1 MVGEENKTH
10 TRRERICCEKRCA
23 NTTLVMSKPMPG
35 LRRMQYIFYGHDQ
48 WIWPAEEGRMS
59 TRASALCPRIRNPG
73 PIPTGPEPHNSSTAY
88 AKLPSRTSDMGQ
100 RRVSSRAKRPHAAAL
115 TLALK
120 NEMARRSS
128 WFLVSGRLVPTHKQT
143 HPSHEISPPRRQKAP
158 IEGPIH
164 VPFGHIISSVAN
176 SLLVVHSK
184 AAVSSCLRIL

>member
-1 MVGEENKTH
+1 MLYLLLYFVSFPQQPGGYALVAHLALRKVSVGEVGEENKTH

-73 PIPTGPEPHNSSTAY
+73 LIPTGPEPHNSSTAY

-115 TLALK
+115 TL
-120 NEMARRSS
+120 
-128 WFLVSGRLVPTHKQT
+128 G
-143 HPSHEISPPRRQKAP
+143 
-158 IEGPIH
+158 
-164 VPFGHIISSVAN
+164 
-176 SLLVVHSK
+176 SK
-184 AAVSSCLRIL
+184 K

>member
-1 MVGEENKTH
+1 MGEVGEENKTH

-120 NEMARRSS
+120 NEMARRKQ
-128 WFLVSGRLVPTHKQT
+128 LVPRFRKIGTDPQANPSQPRNFPAEAPKSADRRT
-143 HPSHEISPPRRQKAP
+143 HPIP
-158 IEGPIH
+158 I
-164 VPFGHIISSVAN
+164 PFGH
-176 SLLVVHSK
+176 K
-184 AAVSSCLRIL
+184 